1 MLDDGDEGVAQ
12 FGQAV
17 LGMAA
22 DGVDDALLDDAV
34 LHQFLQLLGQHALT
48 GLGHPALQFT
58 RTLRAVQQ
66 FVDDI
71 GFPFAAHHLDGDTEA
86 ATDVYGYLLV
96 VHIECKGTNNPADSS
111 LFPLNTAKI
120 ISIVL
125 RKLSVFRRLA
135 ASWNRCNF
143 AVAMKKLKIE
153 TKRGVLLDGV
163 LFAADGEADTVL
175 IAITGIHGNFYS
187 NPFYYNIGDTL
198 SAAGIDFIYA
208 QTNDAFGAIRTMN
221 THTGREEI
229 IGSWNERFA
238 LADEDIEA
246 YLDYAEKQGYRHI
259 ILAGHSLGANKVIYY
274 LSRHHERLRVG
285 EQSSGIPRVEHFLL
299 LSPANLDYMTASVT
313 PCQRELIRQLYER
326 GDGDKMLPFLLMG
339 WVECTVG
346 TAYDWV
352 HSGLLNNVHTSPDG
366 ELTEQREQS
375 HAGMGSAESR
385 RKKTEGQFSQVSQI
399 THTGA
404 LLIGTY
410 DNFTDGDPS
419 GFLRTINSHMPT
431 AAENRLLFI
440 ERTGHTYQQKHQ
452 EVADKILQ
460 LIRDWREAAKQ

>member
-1 MLDDGDEGVAQ
+1 
-12 FGQAV
+12 
-17 LGMAA
+17 
-22 DGVDDALLDDAV
+22 
-34 LHQFLQLLGQHALT
+34 
-48 GLGHPALQFT
+48 
-58 RTLRAVQQ
+58 
-66 FVDDI
+66 
-71 GFPFAAHHLDGDTEA
+71 
-86 ATDVYGYLLV
+86 
-96 VHIECKGTNNPADSS
+96 
-111 LFPLNTAKI
+111 
-120 ISIVL
+120 
-125 RKLSVFRRLA
+125 
-135 ASWNRCNF
+135 
-143 AVAMKKLKIE
+143 MKELKIE

-163 LFAADGEADTVL
+163 LFAADGGADTVL

-229 IGSWNERFA
+229 IGSWNERFR

-246 YLDYAEKQGYRHI
+246 YLDYATQQGYRHI

-274 LSRHHERLRVG
+274 LSRHHN
-285 EQSSGIPRVEHFLL
+285 PRVEHFLL
-299 LSPANLDYMTASVT
+299 LSPANLDYMTSSVT
-313 PCQRELIRQLYER
+313 PCQRELIRQLYDSGHADE
-326 GDGDKMLPFLLMG
+326 MLPFLLMG

-366 ELTEQREQS
+366 D
-375 HAGMGSAESR
+375 
-385 RKKTEGQFSQVSQI
+385 FSQVSQI

-419 GFLRTINSHMPT
+419 GFLRNINSHMPT

-440 ERTGHTYQQKHQ
+440 ERTGHIYQQKHQ

-460 LIRDWREAAKQ
+460 LIRDWQEVTKQ

>member
-1 MLDDGDEGVAQ
+1 
-12 FGQAV
+12 
-17 LGMAA
+17 
-22 DGVDDALLDDAV
+22 
-34 LHQFLQLLGQHALT
+34 
-48 GLGHPALQFT
+48 
-58 RTLRAVQQ
+58 
-66 FVDDI
+66 
-71 GFPFAAHHLDGDTEA
+71 
-86 ATDVYGYLLV
+86 
-96 VHIECKGTNNPADSS
+96 
-111 LFPLNTAKI
+111 
-120 ISIVL
+120 
-125 RKLSVFRRLA
+125 
-135 ASWNRCNF
+135 
-143 AVAMKKLKIE
+143 MKELKIE

-163 LFAADGEADTVL
+163 LFAADGGADTVL

-229 IGSWNERFA
+229 IGSWNERFR

-246 YLDYAEKQGYRHI
+246 YLDYAAQQGYRHI

-313 PCQRELIRQLYER
+313 PRQRELILQLYER
-326 GDGDKMLPFLLMG
+326 GEADKMLPFPLMG

-352 HSGLLNNVHTSPDG
+352 HSGLLNNVHTSSDG
-366 ELTEQREQS
+366 N
-375 HAGMGSAESR
+375 
-385 RKKTEGQFSQVSQI
+385 FSQVSQI

-419 GFLRTINSHMPT
+419 GFLRNINSHMPT

-460 LIRDWREAAKQ
+460 LIREWQEVAKQ

>member
-1 MLDDGDEGVAQ
+1 
-12 FGQAV
+12 
-17 LGMAA
+17 
-22 DGVDDALLDDAV
+22 
-34 LHQFLQLLGQHALT
+34 
-48 GLGHPALQFT
+48 
-58 RTLRAVQQ
+58 
-66 FVDDI
+66 
-71 GFPFAAHHLDGDTEA
+71 
-86 ATDVYGYLLV
+86 
-96 VHIECKGTNNPADSS
+96 
-111 LFPLNTAKI
+111 
-120 ISIVL
+120 
-125 RKLSVFRRLA
+125 
-135 ASWNRCNF
+135 
-143 AVAMKKLKIE
+143 MKELKIE

-163 LFAADGEADTVL
+163 LFAADGGADTVL

-229 IGSWNERFA
+229 IGSWNERFR

-246 YLDYAEKQGYRHI
+246 YLDYATQQGYRHI

-274 LSRHHERLRVG
+274 LSRHHT
-285 EQSSGIPRVEHFLL
+285 PRVEHFLL

-313 PCQRELIRQLYER
+313 PCQRELIRQLYDSGHAAE
-326 GDGDKMLPFLLMG
+326 MLPFLLMG

-352 HSGLLNNVHTSPDG
+352 HSGLLNNVHTSSDG
-366 ELTEQREQS
+366 N
-375 HAGMGSAESR
+375 
-385 RKKTEGQFSQVSQI
+385 FSQVSQI

-419 GFLRTINSHMPT
+419 GFLRNINSHMPT
-431 AAENRLLFI
+431 AAQNRLLFI

-460 LIRDWREAAKQ
+460 LIRDWREVAKQ

>member
-1 MLDDGDEGVAQ
+1 
-12 FGQAV
+12 
-17 LGMAA
+17 
-22 DGVDDALLDDAV
+22 
-34 LHQFLQLLGQHALT
+34 
-48 GLGHPALQFT
+48 
-58 RTLRAVQQ
+58 
-66 FVDDI
+66 
-71 GFPFAAHHLDGDTEA
+71 
-86 ATDVYGYLLV
+86 
-96 VHIECKGTNNPADSS
+96 
-111 LFPLNTAKI
+111 
-120 ISIVL
+120 
-125 RKLSVFRRLA
+125 
-135 ASWNRCNF
+135 
-143 AVAMKKLKIE
+143 MKQLKIE
-153 TKRGVLLDGV
+153 TKRGILLDGV
-163 LFAADGEADTVL
+163 LFATDGGADTVL
-175 IAITGIHGNFYS
+175 ICITGIHGNFYS

-229 IGSWNERFA
+229 IGSWNERFR

-246 YLDYAEKQGYRHI
+246 YLDFATQQGYRHI

-274 LSRHHERLRVG
+274 LSRHHD
-285 EQSSGIPRVEHFLL
+285 PRVEHFLL

-313 PCQRELIRQLYER
+313 PQQRDIIRQLYER
-326 GDGDKMLPFLLMG
+326 GDADKMLPFLLMG
-339 WVECTVG
+339 WVECTVA

-366 ELTEQREQS
+366 D
-375 HAGMGSAESR
+375 
-385 RKKTEGQFSQVSQI
+385 FSQVSQI

-419 GFLRTINSHMPT
+419 GFLRNINSHMPT
-431 AAENRLLFI
+431 AAHNRLVFI

-460 LIRDWREAAKQ
+460 LIRDWREVAKQ

>member
-1 MLDDGDEGVAQ
+1 MLHHLLPFLLLQNLLHLRTEVVAPVAQLLDDGDESVAQ

-71 GFPFAAHHLDGDTEA
+71 GFPLAAHHLDGDTEA

-96 VHIECKGTNNPADSS
+96 VHCECKGTKNPADYCHFS
-111 LFPLNTAKI
+111 LNTAKI
-120 ISIVL
+120 NSTVL

-135 ASWNRCNF
+135 ASRNRCNF
-143 AVAMKKLKIE
+143 AVAMKQLKIE
-153 TKRGVLLDGV
+153 TKRGVQLDGV
-163 LFAADGEADTVL
+163 LFAADGGADTVL
-175 IAITGIHGNFYS
+175 ICITGIHGNFYS

-246 YLDYAEKQGYRHI
+246 YLDYATQQGYRHI

-274 LSRHHERLRVG
+274 LSRHHT
-285 EQSSGIPRVEHFLL
+285 PRVEHFLL

-313 PCQRELIRQLYER
+313 PRQRELILQLYER
-326 GDGDKMLPFLLMG
+326 GEADKMLPFPLMG

-352 HSGLLNNVHTSPDG
+352 HSGLLCNVHASPDG
-366 ELTEQREQS
+366 D
-375 HAGMGSAESR
+375 
-385 RKKTEGQFSQVSQI
+385 FSQVSQI

-419 GFLRTINSHMPT
+419 GFLRNINSHMPT
-431 AAENRLLFI
+431 AAQNRLLFI

-460 LIRDWREAAKQ
+460 LIRDWQEVTIGNRGIGR